1 VSTAHPVAS
10 RTETI
15 RLVGGPSKCGRKPGS
30 STEPKS
36 ARPVKPVGLL
46 VRPKSTCAKIDKTDH
61 REPAVAPLDVP
72 SGAAALRD
80 GPIRPSPESAPRANA
95 PQCRPYASGWYRN
108 RPRPTPARSIVDGDS
123 CRETGA
129 APLAASSG
137 AMASQHSPKWG
148 SPSSA
153 PRATAPRSLPT
164 PAAAGKAMN
173 AGDGCGLVSPSAGI
187 SALGRK

>member
-1 VSTAHPVAS
+1 VPP
-10 RTETI
+10 RPETI
-15 RLVGGPSKCGRKPGS
+15 RLVGGPSKCGRKPRLIDLAEIGS
-30 STEPKS
+30 T
-36 ARPVKPVGLL
+36 RKPVGLL

-72 SGAAALRD
+72 SGAAAPQD
-80 GPIRPSPESAPRANA
+80 GPNRPSPESAPRANA

-108 RPRPTPARSIVDGDS
+108 RPRPTPARSNVDGGR
-123 CRETGA
+123 CRETRA

-137 AMASQHSPKWG
+137 AMAPQHSPKWG

-153 PRATAPRSLPT
+153 PRATAPRSSPT
-164 PAAAGKAMN
+164 PTAARKAVN
-173 AGDGCGLVSPSAGI
+173 AGDGSGLVSPSAGI